1 MYTFAKPVWKFTL
14 TEECF
19 LFLNFNCHLN
29 LKYTIALALH
39 NMPAGLYFVL
49 TYFSFTFSIH
59 LAYRDNRL

>member
-1 MYTFAKPVWKFTL
+1 MEIYTYRRVFFIS
-14 TEECF
+14 EF
-19 LFLNFNCHLN
+19 CHLN
-29 LKYTIALALH
+29 LKYTIALALN